1 MSQTPGFAR
10 RLCGRQLAPERLGLH
25 VVGADALAV
34 DLDDRDQLAVA
45 SLELGVAVDGDLD
58 QLEPKLLSKL
68 GQLCRGPLAEMAALC
83 PVKDDL
89 GRLRQ
94 LEPPTY

>member
-1 MSQTPGFAR
+1 MSQAPGFAR
-10 RLCGRQLAPERLGLH
+10 RLCRRQLAPERLGLH
-25 VVGADALAV
+25 VVGADTLAV

-45 SLELGVAVDGDLD
+45 GLELRVAVDRYLD
-58 QLEPKLLSKL
+58 QLEPQLLSKP

-83 PVKDDL
+83 PVKNDL